1 MKKLLLIPMV
11 LLLNGC
17 VLLDSY
23 LMARFDANEY
33 RIISEIRTDAG
44 IYKKECDNP
53 LLSGPNAT
61 ALSEKTQLFVNYSE
75 HLPRNSN
82 VIKASQQLHDI
93 TQGLANSYHKPKPP
107 SPAFCRIKFETVETS
122 AATMQ
127 RIIGNRP
134 R

>member
-1 MKKLLLIPMV
+1 MKKLLLSPLV

-33 RIISEIRTDAG
+33 RIISEIRTDDG
-44 IYKKECDNP
+44 IYKKDCNDP
-53 LLSGPNAT
+53 LLSRPNAT
-61 ALSEKTQLFVNYSE
+61 ALAEKTQLFVNYSE

-82 VIKASQQLHDI
+82 VITAGQQLHDI
-93 TQGLANSYHKPKPP
+93 AQGLAKSYHNPRPP

>member
-1 MKKLLLIPMV
+1 M
-11 LLLNGC
+11 
-17 VLLDSY
+17 
-23 LMARFDANEY
+23 
-33 RIISEIRTDAG
+33 
-44 IYKKECDNP
+44 
-53 LLSGPNAT
+53 LSNSNAT
-61 ALSEKTQLFVNYSE
+61 TLSEKTQLFVNYSE

-82 VIKASQQLHDI
+82 VIVASQQLHDI
-93 TQGLANSYHKPKPP
+93 AQGLANSYANPRPP

>member
-1 MKKLLLIPMV
+1 MKKLLLIPLV

-33 RIISEIRTDAG
+33 RIISEIRTDAA
-44 IYKKECDNP
+44 IYKKECNDS
-53 LLSGPNAT
+53 LLSRPNSQ
-61 ALSEKTQLFVNYSE
+61 ALTEKTQLFVNYSE
-75 HLPRNSN
+75 HIPRNSN
-82 VIKASQQLHDI
+82 VIKAGQQLHDI
-93 TQGLANSYHKPKPP
+93 AQGLSDSYHKPKPP
-107 SPAFCRIKFETVETS
+107 SAAFCRIKFETVETNAS
-122 AATMQ
+122 AMQ